1 MKNRVLSEFTD
12 QKIKTVMLDLLLE
25 KPYFKI
31 RITDITTLANINR
44 TTFCLFYQSKEELV
58 QCICEDYLTQYGQEL
73 KESLETG
80 NLDLTLVVRYFDNL
94 PKQKD
99 LLKVIFRWICP
110 NTILTGKCK
119 PRLKRLFW
127 IFFRTSTLMCHSIGF
142 ISLRPYLRQT
152 P

>member
-1 MKNRVLSEFTD
+1 MGV
-12 QKIKTVMLDLLLE
+12 
-25 KPYFKI
+25 I
-31 RITDITTLANINR
+31 RIYRPKNQDRYAGLVARKALLQNQNNGYHNSGQYQSNN
-44 TTFCLFYQSKEELV
+44 FLFYQSKEELV

-127 IFFRTSTLMCHSIGF
+127 IFFRTSTLVCHSIGF
-142 ISLRPYLRQT
+142 ITLRPYLRQT